1 MFDVDADSR
10 DDCVEVFVAAGAGLV
25 GRFPVGGMGAV
36 DEDEVPLLNRLDES
50 TRKEEQDRFKEDSDT
65 SPDPEDRG
73 LTNSQEVD
81 DHHLG
86 QVLTKDQQTR
96 HPTDPAGDTA
106 SEQIHPSTL
115 DHIGDTAGDL
125 ANCFLAKPRCGL
137 VTHQLLS

>member
-10 DDCVEVFVAAGAGLV
+10 DDCVEVFVAAGAGLG

-36 DEDEVPLLNRLDES
+36 DEDEVPLLNRLGES

-73 LTNSQEVD
+73 LTDSQEVD

-96 HPTDPAGDTA
+96 HPLTPQGIQHLNR
-106 SEQIHPSTL
+106 SIPRPSITSATRQVISSIVSSQNPVV
-115 DHIGDTAGDL
+115 DW
-125 ANCFLAKPRCGL
+125 
-137 VTHQLLS
+137 